1 MTDHQWDVVTKVIA
15 GEVVDPLP
23 VGFIIDSPWIP
34 GWYGVKIL
42 DYLSDS
48 GIWYEAN
55 MKAIR
60 EFPEAIF
67 LPGFWSEFG
76 MCTEPSAFG
85 ARSAFP
91 LDEFPHAHT
100 IPGGI
105 DLLESL
111 EMPDP
116 RKDGLLPLV
125 LNRLA
130 LARPK
135 IEAAGHRI
143 RFAVSRGPLNIA
155 SYLLGMTEFLTLL
168 MTDPDRAERVV
179 KRITAFVKS
188 WLAVQRELFPS
199 IDGVLLLDDVIG
211 FMGSREFQRFGLPYF
226 ADLFSM
232 DVAVKFLHNDAPC
245 RDSAPLLP
253 EMGVNL
259 FNMGFDVTLAELKE
273 LTGNRVTLLGNI
285 PPRDVLARGSA
296 HEIRKAAADLVGS
309 LKDRSRVI
317 FSCGGGMPPGVNTEN
332 VRAFLDAIRE
342 SS

>member
-1 MTDHQWDVVTKVIA
+1 MTDQQWGKLKRVIA
-15 GEVVDPLP
+15 GDLLDPLP
-23 VGFIIDSPWIP
+23 AGFIIDSPWIP

-42 DYLSDS
+42 DYLSDG

-60 EFPEAIF
+60 EFPEAMF

-85 ARSAFP
+85 ARCAFP
-91 LDEFPHAHT
+91 VDEFPHAHT

-105 DLLESL
+105 AVVESL

-135 IEAAGHRI
+135 LAAAGHRI

-155 SYLLGMTEFLTLL
+155 SYLLGMTEFLMLL
-168 MTDPDRAERVV
+168 MTEPERAEGVV
-179 KRITAFVKS
+179 KKITAFVKS
-188 WLAVQRELFPS
+188 WLALQKELFPS

-211 FMGSREFQRFGLPYF
+211 FMGAREFQRFGLPYF
-226 ADLFSM
+226 TELFSM

-245 RDSAPLLP
+245 RDCAPFLP

-259 FNMGFDVTLAELKE
+259 FNMGYDITLTELKE

-285 PPRDVLARGSA
+285 PPRDVLARGTPE
-296 HEIRKAAADLVGS
+296 EIRKATADLVGS
-309 LKDRSRVI
+309 LTDRSKVI
-317 FSCGGGMPPGVNTEN
+317 FSCGGGMPPGVSTEN
-332 VRAFLDAIRE
+332 VKAFLGAVRDC
-342 SS
+342 S

>member
-1 MTDHQWDVVTKVIA
+1 MTDHQWEVLKKVIA

-48 GIWYEAN
+48 GVWYEAN

-105 DLLESL
+105 DLIESL

-135 IEAAGHRI
+135 IEGAGHRI

-155 SYLLGMTEFLTLL
+155 SYLLGMTEFLMLL
-168 MTDPDRAERVV
+168 MTDPERAERVV

-226 ADLFSM
+226 SDLFSM

-245 RDSAPLLP
+245 RDSAPFLP

-259 FNMGFDVTLAELKE
+259 FNMGFDITLAELKE

-285 PPRDVLARGSA
+285 PPRDVLARGTT

-317 FSCGGGMPPGVNTEN
+317 FSCGGGMPPGVSTDN
-332 VRAFLDAIRE
+332 VRAFLDTVRE
-342 SS
+342 CS